1 MPGDIFYTQVDTNLQ
16 KELTAR
22 SLAGYNRTN
31 RDINYMVGKLANAEI
46 RAYDGP
52 EPKGDP
58 ILTLG
63 GLNVRDNHYQ
73 PSGDTGFL
81 NEVTDPDASQIRR
94 KKGIEWMNLP
104 ALAREHKGTK
114 FTPTDGNAGLASYRR
129 GNVQKRIPPYI
140 VNTSISTGDHSM
152 ALFNNAT
159 IVINIPNIQRDLD
172 TIEQILLRPGRAVSL
187 HVNHPPE
194 AVITDKHL
202 TSKILPS
209 AEKIKKLYDISD
221 EQVQQKLTEISKM
234 NQITFEGVIVHFDL
248 NIQTDYTALVTITI
262 RGTTNIFTDVSMI
275 MNNTEETTTEEEE
288 EEEED
293 EEIEI
298 IDEEIFTAEEIE
310 EFELENELAI
320 LDKELRLIE
329 EEEADNME
337 VPELLSEKDLKKLDK
352 QEKRRKRQQKLLN
365 KIKPLL
371 NKIKKKI
378 NVLKQKRD
386 SILQKLE
393 QKRLAKQGP
402 TWAEE
407 LLEKVEEQVIN
418 KELENFVEIDE
429 TELDA
434 ELAKLEEAEEKLL
447 QQEAAMR
454 EKFEDAI
461 PWLKPKKPI
470 GPQIGIETEEE
481 ARLFQKL
488 LDKRESSLQFY
499 DKLVTMIDVCNRFQ
513 TISQLLNTSD
523 IVAYGFPEFEVI
535 TKWTP
540 EIGAITGLDADTW
553 ESRDENMQPTG
564 NYIGAAVTQGTSA
577 TKGQIGAL
585 SGVDRSYEVITSH
598 PELKDVPFDPFAN
611 TGHTGEIGDTYELIS
626 VDKITQL
633 PPDHPYQQ
641 FSFWATGLTYDV
653 LQQDYTIKQREL
665 LDVFE
670 SKFRICPSNY
680 EEDDSGKLK
689 HTDQWFLQ
697 GDTTPDPNNGSM
709 SGWSQFIT
717 LGTLIQFIND
727 EIVSLTDD
735 VADDAKIICSDQLCY
750 SNYLP
755 NLVSIDPTNVLLIPS
770 DDARGTTEKYGSI
783 IFLKD
788 ILGTHEGESYKWP
801 GYYGTIK
808 DIHGAET
815 SIGFPSRIFLNLDLI
830 ENYFMENSKT
840 TAAKVTV
847 NHFLEYI
854 SNIINNATAGAVLMK
869 LITHPDPAFNNQ
881 LLYYDAN
888 YAGNEKTKAEV
899 TPYIIPMTAR
909 ITNINSDAIN
919 NMQLKDPTP
928 EGTTLGTLVRD
939 FSFSAKMP
947 ANVQALTYTLNQ
959 KPDDISEDDIAPYLN
974 VMYSHASAATVKKI
988 NKKYRKKFLEGSIE
1002 LEKAKI
1008 DFGKESSDTNKDNL
1022 AKALKKYIQ
1031 LPAEGISESLKVI
1044 SPIFPFEVSFTIDG
1058 INGFRYG
1065 DVLNFDILP
1074 SNYRINT
1081 VCVVKDITHTI
1092 TQENEW
1098 YTQINCFMRP
1108 IVGV

>member
-16 KELTAR
+16 EELTAR

-52 EPKGDP
+52 EPKGNP

-63 GLNVRDNHYQ
+63 GVNVRDNHYQ
-73 PSGDTGFL
+73 PSGDSGFL
-81 NEVTDPDASQIRR
+81 NEVTDPAASQIRR
-94 KKGIEWMNLP
+94 KQGIEWNNLQGSE
-104 ALAREHKGTK
+104 RKHKGSK
-114 FTPTDGNAGLASYRR
+114 FTPTDKTAVLASYKR

-194 AVITDKHL
+194 AIITDKHL
-202 TSKILPS
+202 TSEILPS

-234 NQITFEGVIVHFDL
+234 NQITFEGVIVNFDL

-275 MNNTEETTTEEEE
+275 MNNTEETTPPVEAIIEN
-288 EEEED
+288 ED
-293 EEIEI
+293 DDLNIE
-298 IDEEIFTAEEIE
+298 EEIFTVEEIE
-310 EFELENELAI
+310 EFQLDDELKILEKETELQELDELENEP
-320 LDKELRLIE
+320 IE
-329 EEEADNME
+329 E
-337 VPELLSEKDLKKLDK
+337 LTEKDLKKLDRQDK
-352 QEKRRKRQQKLLN
+352 KRKRQQKLLN

-378 NVLKQKRD
+378 NVLKQKR
-386 SILQKLE
+386 IEGNKFLQKLE
-393 QKRLAKQGP
+393 NKRLEKQR
-402 TWAEE
+402 
-407 LLEKVEEQVIN
+407 
-418 KELENFVEIDE
+418 ENDAAAVAFLNFQLAGFKEIDE
-429 TELDA
+429 SELDD
-434 ELAKLEEAEEKLL
+434 ELAKLEESEQKLL
-447 QQEAAMR
+447 QQETDLR
-454 EKFEDAI
+454 EKFENAI
-461 PWLKPKKPI
+461 PWLKPNKPM

-488 LDKRESSLQFY
+488 LDSRESSLQFY

-523 IVAYGFPEFEVI
+523 IDAYGFPEFELKDDPSPGTVPP
-535 TKWTP
+535 TVP
-540 EIGAITGLDADTW
+540 PSGSVEDL
-553 ESRDENMQPTG
+553 DENMQLSG
-564 NYIGAAVTQGTSA
+564 NFSGGLVTPGTFAAQG
-577 TKGQIGAL
+577 QVGAL
-585 SGVDRSYEVITSH
+585 SKKDRTYQRYNVDGI
-598 PELKDVPFDPFAN
+598 LDD
-611 TGHTGEIGDTYELIS
+611 TGEIDPVETIS

-641 FSFWATGLTYDV
+641 YSFWATGLTYDV

-697 GDTTPDPNNGSM
+697 GDTTPDSDNGSM

-755 NLVSIDPTNVLLIPS
+755 NLVSINPTNVLLIPN
-770 DDARGTTEKYGSI
+770 DNARGTTEKYGST

-788 ILGTHEGESYKWP
+788 ILGTHEGESYNWP

-815 SIGFPSRIFLNLDLI
+815 SIGFPSRIFLNVDLI

-888 YAGNEKTKAEV
+888 YAGNENTKAEV

-919 NMQLKDPTP
+919 NMALKDPTP
-928 EGTTLGTLVRD
+928 EGTTIGTIVRD

-974 VMYSHASAATVKKI
+974 VMYSQASESTVDQM
-988 NKKYRKKFLEGSIE
+988 NKTFRRIFLKGSVE

-1008 DFGKESSDTNKDNL
+1008 DFGKESSDTNKDKL
-1022 AKALKKYIQ
+1022 DKALKKYIQ
-1031 LPAEGISESLKVI
+1031 LPAEGPAESLKVV

-1108 IVGV
+1108 RVGV